1 MKTHLLLALL
11 ATAVSSAQ
19 AGTPAVPPYEETF
32 NTPSKRIEL
41 RNGAMLGTPGSGVS
55 GKSAD
60 LAYVSLP
67 KSDAQERDGPVA
79 LARKPVAPA
88 SLTAF
93 TCTFWYYL
101 NDQGPALQVPLSTAG
116 VLFLL
121 HEKGFEIRVENQTEQ
136 PRAYVFTPGLN
147 GPLAGW
153 CDRGR
158 WIFAC
163 FSWSEKTNSLVVHQ
177 GTPATAVTF
186 MREMI
191 RTGKATASLPRL
203 DIDRDPETIGNT
215 YRTLDRPLAG
225 RLDNLRFY
233 YDRVLTR
240 SELEAIRTADL
251 ANEPVKLE

>member
-1 MKTHLLLALL
+1 MNTRLLIAFL
-11 ATAVSSAQ
+11 ATVVLARAD
-19 AGTPAVPPYEETF
+19 APKTFCYEETF
-32 NTPSKRIEL
+32 NAPSKGIEL
-41 RNGAMLGTPGSGVS
+41 RNGAALGTPGSGVS

-60 LAYVSLP
+60 LAYVSVP
-67 KSDAQERDGPVA
+67 KTDAQERDGPVA
-79 LARKPVAPA
+79 FARKPVAPD

-101 NDQGPALQVPLSTAG
+101 NDQGPVLQVPVSTAG

-121 HEKGFEIRVENQTEQ
+121 QEKGFEIRVENQTEQ

-153 CDRGR
+153 RDTGR

-163 FSWSEKTNSLVVHQ
+163 FSWSQKTNSLVVHQ

-191 RTGKATASLPRL
+191 RPGKATASLPRL
-203 DIDRDPETIGNT
+203 DLDLNPETIGNT
-215 YRTLDRPLAG
+215 ARTLDRPVSG
-225 RLDNLRFY
+225 RMDNLRFY

-251 ANEPVKLE
+251 ANEPILLK